1 MRVSTTRAW
10 RGYPLDKNQNLP
22 KETLDIIS
30 SIMKF
35 IEKSEADFI
44 VDRDAQGIEEDKNEN
59 SR

>member
-1 MRVSTTRAW
+1 
-10 RGYPLDKNQNLP
+10 LDKNQNLP